1 MPQDHGCAG
10 SVLNVGVFGD
20 IPWRGLRYVGLSE
33 GKIVSDPVCQNCQ
46 PFGDGWLCRGFA
58 DPKCGGVDAGAQL
71 VTDANGKPYRFGMTG
86 SAGESDAPTV
96 TCFRCGDTIPK
107 VTDICTSIADC
118 VNFKIRSK
126 WIIPGDGK

>member
-1 MPQDHGCAG
+1 MRVSAPD
-10 SVLNVGVFGD
+10 D
-20 IPWRGLRYVGLSE
+20 IGAEERVRFDEDLQTFV
-33 GKIVSDPVCQNCQ
+33 PVT
-46 PFGDGWLCRGFA
+46 
-58 DPKCGGVDAGAQL
+58 L

-107 VTDICTSIADC
+107 ATAICTSIADC